1 MSRETRELLAS
12 LDWDRLTPA
21 DGAALLWYVRNKPFI
36 ELGLDRRADV
46 LPLSYDTI
54 VRLPVETM
62 QVVCRFLEL
71 PYHPRLVGDIDQR
84 AVGERRPLELEPRIR
99 QLCDEL
105 GEQLQAA
112 ATAALTR

>member
-1 MSRETRELLAS
+1 
-12 LDWDRLTPA
+12 
-21 DGAALLWYVRNKPFI
+21 
-36 ELGLDRRADV
+36 
-46 LPLSYDTI
+46 
-54 VRLPVETM
+54 M